1 MEICTIFRRH
11 KGRHSATR
19 GNLCGAPQQRLQP
32 EGIEAME
39 PTAGQSALLVEDD
52 STTRALIARQLQRS
66 GLDVLAVE
74 SGERVLTDAADR
86 YASFDLVILDI
97 HLPGMSGL
105 ELASLIQARRPQ
117 QPIVVITGDP
127 DPRLAREALA
137 RGPVSYLLKPFE
149 MSQLLAAASQALAGR
164 RPSAEAGAGGTEPA
178 AKGWLDLVEQSYL
191 GSAHARRVGRVA
203 LALAEALPGLT
214 SRLDVSDLLVAAW
227 SHELGRHGAAGDPV
241 MIASEGAKMLSALGS
256 SARVVSAVRALAERY
271 DGTGGPA
278 GLAGDEIPLISQL
291 VAVADALEHYA
302 AAGRGAATGP
312 ADAVDRGLSL
322 LKAQR
327 GTVFRPEV
335 VDTACR
341 QRARLITI
349 CADSEGT
356 SGDERNV
363 TAVA

>member
-1 MEICTIFRRH
+1 M
-11 KGRHSATR
+11 
-19 GNLCGAPQQRLQP
+19 Q
-32 EGIEAME
+32 
-39 PTAGQSALLVEDD
+39 PTAGKSALLVEDD
-52 STTRALIARQLQRS
+52 VATRALIARQLRRS

-74 SGERVLTDAADR
+74 SGERVLKEAADR
-86 YASFDLVILDI
+86 YTSFDVVILDV

-105 ELASLIQARRPQ
+105 ELASLIQARRPE

-149 MSQLLAAASQALAGR
+149 MSELLAAVERSQEQR
-164 RPSAEAGAGGTEPA
+164 RESPA
-178 AKGWLDLVEQSYL
+178 AASGGAATASKGWLDLVEQSYM

-203 LALAEALPGLT
+203 LALAEALPGIA
-214 SRLDVSDLLVAAW
+214 SRLEVSDLLVAAW
-227 SHELGRHGAAGDPV
+227 SHELGRREADGDPV
-241 MIASEGAKMLSALGS
+241 TVAAEGAKMLNELGS
-256 SARVVSAVRALAERY
+256 SAKVVSAVRSIAERY

-302 AAGRGAATGP
+302 AASLGAAASP
-312 ADAVDRGLSL
+312 AEAVDRGLSL
-322 LKAQR
+322 IKAQR

-349 CADSEGT
+349 CADSEVV
-356 SGDERNV
+356 ERKDRHV
-363 TAVA
+363 TAFA